1 MGSKKKNKGS
11 SQKPGQGA
19 ATTGDEGAP
28 NLAEAE
34 QETGASAEA
43 QIASA
48 SESPGVREEG
58 ADAPAATAEVDGI
71 SLEVAC
77 EKLVDRVQVL
87 ESENAVLST
96 GLRTAQREVESLR

>member
-11 SQKPGQGA
+11 SQKPGEGA
-19 ATTGDEGAP
+19 ATTGDVAP

-34 QETGASAEA
+34 HETGAAAEA
-43 QIASA
+43 QSASA
-48 SESPGVREEG
+48 SELPGVREDE
-58 ADAPAATAEVDGI
+58 ADAPAATAEVDGVT
-71 SLEVAC
+71 LEVAC